1 MVACSRKRGF
11 TLVEVLVVVTI
22 MGILSGIG
30 VASLRSAVANSRI
43 KDAGINVTAF
53 MQRAANEA
61 TRLNDRLVVKVENN
75 NKSLRLYKCTTVDDV
90 GVCTANDGQILDE
103 MTLESSNAF
112 VTDVTCPEELPDAQ
126 KTPATV
132 VTLVPK
138 IGVSP
143 IPTSCLMVR
152 YGSTD
157 RYAASIKISTK
168 FSMYYKL
175 SYSGGAAGTWF
186 EP

>member
-1 MVACSRKRGF
+1 MSNACSKKRGF
-11 TLVEVLVVVTI
+11 TLVEALVVVAI

-30 VASLRSAVANSRI
+30 VASLRSVVANSRI

-61 TRLNDRLVVKVENN
+61 TRLNEKLCVVASG
-75 NKSLRLYKCTTVDDV
+75 KSIKTYKGECNSTGD
-90 GVCTANDGQILDE
+90 QIDAME
-103 MTLESSNAF
+103 LESANAF
-112 VTDVTCPEELPDAQ
+112 VSSKNCPDGVTRYNDN
-126 KTPATV
+126 K
-132 VTLVPK
+132 VTLTPK

-143 IPTSCLMVR
+143 IPSGCFVIQ

-157 RYAASIKISTK
+157 RYAASIKATTK

-175 SYSGGAAGTWF
+175 SYDSGSSWF
-186 EP
+186 EF

>member
-1 MVACSRKRGF
+1 MVNCSRKLGF

-61 TRLNDRLVVKVENN
+61 TRLNEKLCVKVNN
-75 NKSLRLYKCTTVDDV
+75 QSMKLYKGACSTEASKLGDP
-90 GVCTANDGQILDE
+90 IDE
-103 MTLESSNAF
+103 MTLESSNKF
-112 VTDVTCPEELPDAQ
+112 ITGSESNVKCSVLGSEEKKNPEESM
-126 KTPATV
+126 
-132 VTLVPK
+132 TLTPK

-143 IPTSCLMVR
+143 IPSGCFLMR
-152 YGSTD
+152 YGNTD
-157 RYAASIKISTK
+157 RFAASIKSPTK
-168 FSMYYKL
+168 FAMYYEL
-175 SYSGGAAGTWF
+175 TYNGGADGSWF

>member
-1 MVACSRKRGF
+1 MVNCSRKLGF
-11 TLVEVLVVVTI
+11 TLVEVLVVVAI

-61 TRLNDRLVVKVENN
+61 TRLNEKLAVKVESG
-75 NKSLRLYKCTTVDDV
+75 NKTLRLYKCNAVDGNGICTNFGDTVD
-90 GVCTANDGQILDE
+90 E
-103 MTLESSNAF
+103 MSLESSNAF

-143 IPTSCLMVR
+143 IPTACLMVR

-168 FSMYYKL
+168 FSMYYEL
-175 SYSGGAAGTWF
+175 SYNSGAAGSWF

>member
-1 MVACSRKRGF
+1 MLNACSGKRGF
-11 TLVEVLVVVTI
+11 TLVEALVVVAI

-30 VASLRSAVANSRI
+30 VASLRNAVANSRI

-61 TRLNDRLVVKVENN
+61 TRLNERLAVKVENS
-75 NKSLRLYKCTTVDDV
+75 NKTLKLYKCNTVDDN
-90 GVCTANDGQILDE
+90 GICTGFGDAVDE
-103 MTLESSNAF
+103 MSLESSNVF
-112 VTDVTCPEELPDAQ
+112 VTTPNCPEELPDAQ

-143 IPTSCLMVR
+143 IPTSCIMVR
-152 YGSTD
+152 YGTTD
-157 RYAASIKISTK
+157 RYAASIKVSTK

-175 SYSGGAAGTWF
+175 SYEGGAAGSWF
-186 EP
+186 EF